1 VPLTTIKSTF
11 FWRTKVGAA
20 ELSFFLHLRYKQ
32 LTFDSVIF
40 FHSVLINTY
49 MCRKSLDSQSRLHR

>member
-1 VPLTTIKSTF
+1 MRVPLTTITTAF

-32 LTFDSVIF
+32 LTFDSVII
-40 FHSVLINTY
+40 FHSVLINKN
-49 MCRKSLDSQSRLHR
+49 MCRKSLDSQS